1 MSDHMILADRL
12 QPGPLPFDDVRAQT
26 SFVTLQSQAA
36 RSEVFAP
43 LADLLKHHQTA
54 HDFLK
59 AVFTCSPFL
68 GTLALRETDY
78 LQVILLNE
86 PDQCAQTLLEDL
98 SRDMKGA
105 TSHADAMRIL
115 RTVKRRVALLTAL
128 ADLGGVW
135 SVEETTAAL
144 SRAADALTAEAVR
157 FLLRE
162 VANAGTLVTPSM
174 VDPAIGSGYIVL
186 AMGKHGAHELNYSSD
201 IDLIVLFDGDAAPL
215 KAGVEPAPFFVRLTR
230 NLIKLLQ
237 ERTADGYVFRTDL
250 RLRPDPGSTQIAIST
265 SAAFQYYESA
275 GQNWERAAFIKA
287 RAVAGDI
294 TAGAAFLRALSP
306 FVWRKYLDYAAIADI
321 HAMKRQIHAFKG
333 HAAVTVAGHNL
344 KLGRG
349 GIREIEFFVQTQQLI
364 AGGRQPD
371 LRASGTLDALQ
382 ALATR
387 GWITESAAL
396 ELSNAYCFLRHIE
409 HRLQMINDEQ
419 THTLPSDPEGLRRV
433 SNFCGFAEPA
443 DFAAAL
449 TAQLN
454 RVQNQYI
461 RLFESV
467 PELTSSKVKGSL
479 VFTGVSDDPATL
491 VTLAEMGFTYPA
503 SVVATVRG
511 WHFGRY
517 PAMRSARARE
527 RLTEVTPALLEAL
540 SQTANPDQALVGF
553 DMFMSELPSGVQ
565 LFALLRNNPSLLDL
579 IADIMGSAPRLAR
592 VLSKSRRV
600 LDAVLDP
607 GFLRETHN
615 EHELCDFLK
624 TQIASPSDY
633 EEALNRARIVGR
645 EQAFLIGARVLSGGV
660 APEAAAEAYT
670 ALADGLIAALQMQV
684 ETLMDRTH
692 GRIPGG
698 EAAIL
703 AMGKLGG
710 REMTAASDL
719 DLLVIY
725 DYGGA
730 TVSTGLKPLPPS
742 MYYSRY
748 TQRLISAL
756 SAQTSEG
763 RLYEVD
769 MRLRPSGNAGPVATS
784 LAAFSDY
791 QNERAWTWEHMA
803 LTRARV
809 VAGPPGLTARLGE
822 VIQAVL
828 AKTRDV
834 AKIGRDV
841 REMRGKLA
849 THKSAKSIWDL
860 KQVRGGLVDIEFI
873 AQYLQLVHAAQSPGV
888 LSTSTVA
895 AFAKLRD
902 AGHLSLSDA
911 SVLIS
916 AAGFFNSLTQIV
928 RLCLEEQFNPM
939 LASVGL
945 KARLAKSVGAP
956 DFDRLNV
963 QLADT
968 LAGVSAIY
976 DRIILA

>member
-1 MSDHMILADRL
+1 MTLADSL
-12 QPGPLPFDDVRAQT
+12 KPGHVEFEDAKGRQT
-26 SFVTLQSQAA
+26 FLMFQSQAA
-36 RSEVFAP
+36 RSEASAP
-43 LADLLKHHQTA
+43 LTDLLRNHQTT
-54 HDFLK
+54 HDFLQ

-68 GTLALRETDY
+68 GTLASREIDY

-98 SRDMKGA
+98 SRDMAGA
-105 TSHADAMRIL
+105 ASHADAMRIL
-115 RTVKRRVALLTAL
+115 RTIKRRVALLTAL

-135 SVEETTAAL
+135 SLEETTAAL

-174 VDPAIGSGYIVL
+174 ADPSIGSGYIVL

-215 KAGVEPAPFFVRLTR
+215 RAGVEPTPFFVRLTR

-237 ERTADGYVFRTDL
+237 ERTGDGYVFRTDL

-287 RAVAGDI
+287 RAVAGDM
-294 TAGAAFLRALSP
+294 TAGTAFLRALSP

-371 LRASGTLDALQ
+371 LRARGTLDALQ

-387 GWITESAAL
+387 GWITETAAL
-396 ELSNAYCFLRHIE
+396 ELSNAYCFLRRIE

-419 THTLPSDPEGLRRV
+419 THTLPSDPDGLRRV
-433 SNFCGFAEPA
+433 ANFCGFAEPA

-449 TAQLN
+449 IAQLN

-579 IADIMGSAPRLAR
+579 IAEIMGSAPRLAR

-607 GFLRETHN
+607 GFLRETPD
-615 EHELCDFLK
+615 EQQLCAFLNA
-624 TQIASPSDY
+624 QIAPLPDY
-633 EEALNRARIVGR
+633 EEALNRARIIGR
-645 EQAFLIGARVLSGGV
+645 EQAFLIGARVLSGAI
-660 APEAAAEAYT
+660 APDAACKAYT
-670 ALADGLIAALQMQV
+670 ALADGLIAALQVQV
-684 ETLMDRTH
+684 EALMDQTH

-710 REMTAASDL
+710 REMTATSDV
-719 DLLVIY
+719 DLIVVY
-725 DYGGA
+725 DDNGIA
-730 TVSTGLKPLPPS
+730 ISTGLKPLPPS
-742 MYYSRY
+742 TYYSRY

-784 LAAFSDY
+784 LAAFTDY

-809 VAGPPGLTARLGE
+809 VAGPPRLTANLNT
-822 VIQAVL
+822 VISSVL
-828 AKTRDV
+828 ARPRDAGKTS
-834 AKIGRDV
+834 RDV

-849 THKSAKSIWDL
+849 AHKTAKSNWDL
-860 KQVRGGLVDIEFI
+860 KQTRGGSVDIEFI
-873 AQYLQLVHAAQSPGV
+873 AQYLQLTHAASSPGV
-888 LSTSTVA
+888 LSQSTTA
-895 AFAKLRD
+895 ALARLRD
-902 AGHLSLSDA
+902 AGHLNPQNA
-911 SVLIS
+911 NALI
-916 AAGFFNSLTQIV
+916 AAAVFFDSLTQIL
-928 RLCLEEQFNPM
+928 RLCLEEQFNPV
-939 LASVGL
+939 LASSGL
-945 KARLAKSVGAP
+945 KERLAKSVGAP

-968 LAGVSAIY
+968 LADVSAVY
-976 DRIILA
+976 DSIISFTA